1 MSLTTRADPEAPTQ
15 DDAPAERIG
24 TFASLRLPPF
34 RLLLAGTTLS
44 NAAQWIQQVT
54 LGWLVY
60 ELTGSG
66 AILGSLNVV
75 RAIATLG
82 LAPVAGA
89 AIDRLPPRLLMVITN
104 GWLLTIS
111 LVLGLAV
118 LPGHTELWW
127 LFLFTF
133 FGGVGQAIDLPLRQT
148 IVFTLVPRAYAP
160 NALALVQT
168 GWAVMRSLG
177 PAIGGVLILWFG
189 PGGNFLVQA
198 SAYALI
204 MLTIPG
210 LRFPKRVAPAGP
222 RPAIWRTIGD
232 GLRYIAKEPTTRA
245 FVLMG
250 WVLPLFIIPIY
261 VALSPIY
268 AKTVFSGGPEVLG
281 LLLSSVGIGG
291 IAGGI
296 VTASLG
302 RYERRGLVQ
311 LGSLLLLGLS
321 LVGVGLSPDLW
332 LALPMLALSGFF
344 ELIFLSTNQVLL
356 QLSIPD
362 ALRGRVMGIVT
373 LNSGLLP
380 IGAVIAGVGAD
391 LIGPRT
397 VTIAM
402 AGIAAAIA
410 IGVFVFSPRIRDYRL
425 GSAIAASTAER

>member
-1 MSLTTRADPEAPTQ
+1 M
-15 DDAPAERIG
+15 
-24 TFASLRLPPF
+24 
-34 RLLLAGTTLS
+34 
-44 NAAQWIQQVT
+44 
-54 LGWLVY
+54 
-60 ELTGSG
+60 
-66 AILGSLNVV
+66 
-75 RAIATLG
+75 
-82 LAPVAGA
+82 
-89 AIDRLPPRLLMVITN
+89 
-104 GWLLTIS
+104 
-111 LVLGLAV
+111 
-118 LPGHTELWW
+118 
-127 LFLFTF
+127 
-133 FGGVGQAIDLPLRQT
+133 
-148 IVFTLVPRAYAP
+148 
-160 NALALVQT
+160 
-168 GWAVMRSLG
+168 
-177 PAIGGVLILWFG
+177 
-189 PGGNFLVQA
+189 
-198 SAYALI
+198 
-204 MLTIPG
+204 
-210 LRFPKRVAPAGP
+210 
-222 RPAIWRTIGD
+222 
-232 GLRYIAKEPTTRA
+232 
-245 FVLMG
+245 
-250 WVLPLFIIPIY
+250 
-261 VALSPIY
+261 
-268 AKTVFSGGPEVLG
+268 LG

-391 LIGPRT
+391 LIGPRA